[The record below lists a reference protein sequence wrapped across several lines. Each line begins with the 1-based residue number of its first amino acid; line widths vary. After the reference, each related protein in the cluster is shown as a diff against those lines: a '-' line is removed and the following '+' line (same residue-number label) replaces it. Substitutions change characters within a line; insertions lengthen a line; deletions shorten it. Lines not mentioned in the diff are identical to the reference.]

1 MDESNSYVHESG
13 VTYKCPNCDAGL
25 IFDASKQR
33 FVCEFCIS
41 DFSEDEIFTTE
52 SHERA
57 ERAARENA
65 EFCDELNEYNCP
77 NCGAEVIA
85 DKSTVVHY
93 CYYCHNSIVLS
104 DRVSG
109 VMKPTK
115 IIPFKFDKAEATNI
129 FLRYAGKKKFLPRDY
144 LSSDNI
150 DKISGIYYPFW
161 VVDADTDG
169 SLNTIAHKVRTWR
182 MGNYRYTETSN
193 FSVKREGAIH
203 FEDISASAIKEEDK
217 AMLEGILP
225 YPLDAY
231 SDFSMPYLLGY
242 SAKKRNIER
251 DDLSIEVRDRMH
263 GYATTLLSR
272 TVGNYTSVDAPAVGI
287 NIKSSH
293 WEYALLPIWILT
305 YKKETKRKTKYY
317 TYAMNG
323 HTGKIYGELPV
334 SIPKLALLFG
344 AVASAATLILTLA
357 ARFLL

>member
-1 MDESNSYVHESG
+1 MAEAG
-13 VTYKCPNCDAGL
+13 VIYKCPNCDAAL
-25 IFDASKQR
+25 TFDAAKQL

-41 DFSEDEIFTTE
+41 EFSE
-52 SHERA
+52 A
-57 ERAARENA
+57 ELAETKSYEQAEEKARENA
-65 EFCDELNEYNCP
+65 EFCEGVNEYNCP
-77 NCGAEVIA
+77 TCGAEIIT

-93 CYYCHNSIVLS
+93 CYYCHNPVVLS

-115 IIPFKFDKAEATNI
+115 IIPFKFDKTEATNI
-129 FLRYAGKKKFLPRDY
+129 FLRYTKKKWFLPRDY
-144 LSSDNI
+144 FSAENV

-161 VVDADTDG
+161 VVDADTTGTLD
-169 SLNTIAHKVRTWR
+169 TVAHKVRTWR

-193 FSVKREGAIH
+193 FAVKRSGAIH
-203 FEDISASAIKEEDK
+203 FEDITASAIKEEDK

-251 DDLSIEVRDRMH
+251 EDLSGEVRDRMH
-263 GYATTLLSR
+263 GYAKTLLMN
-272 TVGNYTSVDAPAVGI
+272 TVTNYTTVDAPTVGI
-287 NIKSSH
+287 NIRSSH
-293 WEYALLPIWILT
+293 WEYAMLPMWILT
-305 YKKETKRKTKYY
+305 YKKKSKRKTKSKIY

-323 HTGKIYGELPV
+323 YTGKIYGELPV
-334 SIPKLALLFG
+334 SIPKLLLLFG
-344 AVASAATLILTLA
+344 GVATVLTFAFTLF